1 MHILSIYKETEEYT
15 GCTTEAKQERKSQ
28 VWGKPSER
36 HALGR
41 RAEGDAGSSASLHTD
56 AESNLRDRTLGEVEK
71 GSVITL
77 SGKGGH
83 GGLQPRNTVCPRS
96 ERIVQWE
103 GLQSGFREAVISSCT
118 FFWWAGAEV
127 SAGQHRQP
135 AGPAGLRSAWG
146 WAARHWLLGNSAHLE
161 GVSVSAKQPG
171 GAPVC
176 PLMRNLGPAPEAAL
190 WFLLAVSLW
199 YCVPSHLN
207 LPSGARGRS
216 WRLTETVS
224 YNQRTRIHGRRRQ
237 WHPTPVLLPGKSH
250 GRRSLV
256 GCSPWGR

>member
-15 GCTTEAKQERKSQ
+15 GCRTEAKQERKSQ

-41 RAEGDAGSSASLHTD
+41 RAEGDAARSASLHTD

-176 PLMRNLGPAPEAAL
+176 PLMRNLGPAPRL
-190 WFLLAVSLW
+190 HCGFSWLFLSGIASLLTW
-199 YCVPSHLN
+199 ICLVELGEGRGGWLRPFPIIWGLEYTAGEGNGTPLQSSCLENPTDE
-207 LPSGARGRS
+207 GA
-216 WRLTETVS
+216 W
-224 YNQRTRIHGRRRQ
+224 
-237 WHPTPVLLPGKSH
+237 
-250 GRRSLV
+250 
-256 GCSPWGR
+256 

>member
-1 MHILSIYKETEEYT
+1 MHILSIYKKTEEHT

-28 VWGKPSER
+28 VWGKPSECD
-36 HALGR
+36 ALGR
-41 RAEGDAGSSASLHTD
+41 RAADDAGSSASLHTD

-83 GGLQPRNTVCPRS
+83 GGLQPQNTVGPCS
-96 ERIVQWE
+96 ERIVRWE

-135 AGPAGLRSAWG
+135 AGPAGLCSACE
-146 WAARHWLLGNSAHLE
+146 WAARHWLLGNSP
-161 GVSVSAKQPG
+161 PG
-171 GAPVC
+171 RGFSICKTARRRFCLSPDTE
-176 PLMRNLGPAPEAAL
+176 PGPRPEAAL

-199 YCVPSHLN
+199 SCVPSHLN

-224 YNQRTRIHGRRRQ
+224 YNQRTRVHGRRRQ